1 MAKDEEKVNQLY
13 EETIQKVFNIFC
25 ARSETL
31 FADDD
36 ELMWLREIIGFVLTQ
51 LDNEESE
58 LNETRQIM
66 IAQLQS
72 GIVDIHFT
80 WSRYRLSLKTADF
93 MDDLRI
99 IAPEDLMGG
108 GNQPG
113 MDQFGGGPPGMG
125 QDNGMDMEG
134 NQEQNNIQN

>member
-1 MAKDEEKVNQLY
+1 VNQLY

-58 LNETRQIM
+58 LNETR
-66 IAQLQS
+66 
-72 GIVDIHFT
+72 
-80 WSRYRLSLKTADF
+80 
-93 MDDLRI
+93 
-99 IAPEDLMGG
+99 
-108 GNQPG
+108 
-113 MDQFGGGPPGMG
+113 
-125 QDNGMDMEG
+125 
-134 NQEQNNIQN
+134 

>member
-31 FADDD
+31 FADED

-58 LNETRQIM
+58 LNETR
-66 IAQLQS
+66 
-72 GIVDIHFT
+72 
-80 WSRYRLSLKTADF
+80 
-93 MDDLRI
+93 
-99 IAPEDLMGG
+99 
-108 GNQPG
+108 
-113 MDQFGGGPPGMG
+113 
-125 QDNGMDMEG
+125 
-134 NQEQNNIQN
+134 